1 MFQYNNIRVVGKC
14 TLSVKYSFFVA
25 VIQMKKRINVTLPL
39 MVNGSKAQTLGTF
52 LQDQHQPT
60 ELDKP
65 LIRYLLKQD
74 F

>member
-1 MFQYNNIRVVGKC
+1 
-14 TLSVKYSFFVA
+14 
-25 VIQMKKRINVTLPL
+25 MKKRINVPL

-65 LIRYLLKQD
+65 LILTETRLLASN
-74 F
+74 FHYYVNANG